1 MQSFEIYQL
10 HAWLRGISPLIWR
23 RLLFRSDQTIADL
36 HYALQLAF
44 GWSDSH
50 LHTFRIHRR
59 DFGVYHSGGPV
70 LDQDATQVRLA
81 DFHFRIGER
90 FLYEYDFGEWLVFTE
105 YPRIDIGERS
115 AQDPLGPRI
124 QTFETRLQ
132 RPT

>member
-115 AQDPLGPRI
+115 AHDPLGPRI